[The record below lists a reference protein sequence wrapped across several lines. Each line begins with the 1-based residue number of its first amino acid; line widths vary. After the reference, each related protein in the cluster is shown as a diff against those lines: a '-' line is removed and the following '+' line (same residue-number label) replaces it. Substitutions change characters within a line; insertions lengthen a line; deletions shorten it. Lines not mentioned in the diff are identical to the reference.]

1 MYLLLMTLLLLL
13 NLVTSY
19 FADCLLHVSH
29 ISAFLNI
36 FILSAIKFLKIEKN
50 MILIIREM
58 LNVVSNY
65 YQVELE
71 YRTQMH
77 TCNFTFTCNC
87 NFYIM
92 A

>member
-1 MYLLLMTLLLLL
+1 
-13 NLVTSY
+13 
-19 FADCLLHVSH
+19 
-29 ISAFLNI
+29 
-36 FILSAIKFLKIEKN
+36 